1 MDLVRTRWI
10 WLLVFFAGLMLAA
23 VVVESF
29 EALLKEHVELSY
41 FVPLLIGGG
50 ERGAAGG
57 AGVGGALCR

>member
-1 MDLVRTRWI
+1 MDLVKTRWI

-41 FVPLLIGGG
+41 FVPLLIG
-50 ERGAAGG
+50 R
-57 AGVGGALCR
+57 